1 MSGTKDAG
9 KIILKIK
16 RMNAQQLKPLVDFL
30 EKVPGVRVLNFG
42 TEDEFWWVKLAI
54 DIEHPLAWSVVQEFG
69 HVLNYISTEERLPT
83 LFYPVSPPPYL
94 NGGPAE
100 FLSWII
106 ENTDVSFTPSLAK
119 EWLEGRLP
127 SPVDVLSAWEV

>member
-1 MSGTKDAG
+1 
-9 KIILKIK
+9 
-16 RMNAQQLKPLVDFL
+16 MNAQQLEPLVDFL
-30 EKVPGVRVLNFG
+30 ERIPGVRVLSSG
-42 TEDEFWWVKLAI
+42 EEDGFWWIKLTI

-69 HVLNYISTEERLPT
+69 HVLNYISTEEKLPT

-127 SPVDVLSAWEV
+127 SPVDDLSAWEV

>member
-42 TEDEFWWVKLAI
+42 TEDGFWWVKLAI